1 MPVHTID
8 PVALSEAL
16 KGHTKEQYRQSRL
29 LRSWCSALEAGSVIY
44 FPQTPVPLPPADIDV
59 LLGQQ
64 QTGSRLHKN
73 ISYKPDTDLL
83 AGIDRKSAPPDEV
96 DKLHAVM
103 RRYSSS
109 VADFLSKFLGP
120 YESQWRRDYASFR
133 PIEEKGRDLPL
144 RRRNDL
150 LHVDA
155 FPTRPT
161 RGMRI
166 LRFFHNIHPERTRD
180 WAVGQP
186 FAEIIGSFTPR
197 KLPVPKPDGALAHKA
212 KKMATSIGLA
222 KLVPKWKRTPYDEFM
237 MRMHNT
243 MKEDEEFQKN
253 CARELVQFAS
263 GSSWMVYTETVPHA
277 ALSGQYALEQTLL
290 VDPHAMVTPES
301 TPLAVLEKLAGAR
314 LV

>member
-1 MPVHTID
+1 MPVHSIELGALTQ
-8 PVALSEAL
+8 ALS
-16 KGHTKEQYRQSRL
+16 GTKDQRRHSPQ
-29 LRSWCSALEAGSVIY
+29 LRSWCAALEAGGVLY
-44 FPQTPVPLPPADIDV
+44 FPKTPVPLPPADIDV

-73 ISYKPDTDLL
+73 ISYKPDTDVL
-83 AGIDRKSAPPDEV
+83 GGVDRKSAPAAEV
-96 DKLHAVM
+96 DQLHGIM
-103 RRYSSS
+103 RRYSGSI
-109 VADFLSKFLGP
+109 AEFLSKFLAP
-120 YESQWRRDYASFR
+120 YENQWRRDYASYR

-161 RGMRI
+161 RGKRI

-180 WAVGQP
+180 WAVGEP
-186 FAEIIGSFTPR
+186 FPKIVASFTPR
-197 KLPVPKPDGALAHKA
+197 KLPVPRPAGPLARTA
-212 KKMATSIGLA
+212 RQVAAAAGLA
-222 KLVPKWKRTPYDEFM
+222 KLVSQWKRTPYDELM
-237 MRMHNT
+237 MRLHNT
-243 MKEDEEFQKN
+243 MKEDAEFQRT
-253 CARELVQFAS
+253 CARELVEFLP

-277 ALSGQYALEQTLL
+277 ALAGQYALEQTLL
-290 VDPHAMVTPES
+290 VDPGAMVTPDS